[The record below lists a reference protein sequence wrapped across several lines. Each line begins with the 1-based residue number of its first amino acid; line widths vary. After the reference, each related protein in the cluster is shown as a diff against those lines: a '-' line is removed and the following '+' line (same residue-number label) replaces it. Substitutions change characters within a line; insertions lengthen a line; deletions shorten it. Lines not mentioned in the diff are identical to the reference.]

1 MLKKNTEKVIQPLLR
16 ENGCGDLKINTT
28 SWPFIIAKS
37 KPEKEEWNR
46 LIGWTDELQ
55 GSQQRQTIPV
65 NGKLKLQDNTIYL
78 QLYMKYL
85 KLKEITAAGI
95 KNARDMN
102 NTYKDHDQLLLAA
115 TEEKPEEQYYSCTLP
130 IGSCSRNNLTN
141 RSQKAILD
149 FGINMQDLK
158 FEMGNKHFKL
168 YKNVRG

>member
-1 MLKKNTEKVIQPLLR
+1 MILELNQYVKTTCEKVIQPLLR

-85 KLKEITAAGI
+85 KLKEVTATDI
-95 KNARDMN
+95 K
-102 NTYKDHDQLLLAA
+102 K
-115 TEEKPEEQYYSCTLP
+115 C
-130 IGSCSRNNLTN
+130 
-141 RSQKAILD
+141 
-149 FGINMQDLK
+149 
-158 FEMGNKHFKL
+158 
-168 YKNVRG
+168 